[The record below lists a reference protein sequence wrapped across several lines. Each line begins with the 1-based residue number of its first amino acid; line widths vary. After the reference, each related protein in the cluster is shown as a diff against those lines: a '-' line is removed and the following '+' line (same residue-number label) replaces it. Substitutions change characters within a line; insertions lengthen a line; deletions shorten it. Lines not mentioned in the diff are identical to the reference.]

1 MYDVFYVSIYHY
13 IYIRGTTVCSILTIT
28 ILLNKNKNKHKCE
41 CECNCK
47 NNKKLVE

>member
-1 MYDVFYVSIYHY
+1 MMYFMLAFI
-13 IYIRGTTVCSILTIT
+13 IIFILEATTVCSILTIT